1 MCIVSKLLQLMSSV
15 FTVQLFRLWLTHC
28 VDVHFRE
35 VLVWCPHQKVF
46 LLHLSS
52 CLVCSGQLHRAD
64 QWYVQ
69 VLVEGLPRCRDGSP
83 FCSSFSF
90 LSRPPQHR
98 YHEQCHVTQWEWLVG
113 RVEGWLVGFW
123 TGCLFFCIFSFAC

>member
-1 MCIVSKLLQLMSSV
+1 MLMYISGRCWCGVLIRRYSCCTSLLV
-15 FTVQLFRLWLTHC
+15 FF
-28 VDVHFRE
+28 F
-35 VLVWCPHQKVF
+35 
-46 LLHLSS
+46 
-52 CLVCSGQLHRAD
+52 SGQLHRAD

-98 YHEQCHVTQWEWLVG
+98 YHEQCHVTQWECLVG
-113 RVEGWLVGFW
+113 RVEGWLVGS
-123 TGCLFFCIFSFAC
+123 GLVAFSSVFLLLLVNNGINSLNTTWR